1 MPTRNKDLSKEIGK
15 RIALQRKK
23 RGMTQE
29 QAAEC
34 AGLSQQ
40 FLACL
45 ERGTKGLGQD
55 SIIKLSRA
63 LDVSTDYL
71 LKGTMLPEE
80 ADYVSSLLSSMD
92 ERQRKNTIEIVERVL
107 TACGHELPEK

>member
-71 LKGTMLPEE
+71 LKGTMRYLYMPRIPRLTTSLPFWT
-80 ADYVSSLLSSMD
+80 
-92 ERQRKNTIEIVERVL
+92 KN
-107 TACGHELPEK
+107 